1 MAQRRCLHT
10 LTRQAIALL
19 SSNPTTLY
27 HPCKVAASFLNL
39 NSVKALLICKSS
51 HIFTKADSIW
61 CSFWPYHHP
70 RYFSSDSRYE
80 SENDDE
86 DEETAGEDSDGEEVT
101 GSDLKREYTAEEKEE
116 EAAAIGYKVVG
127 PLQKSDLVFKP
138 YEPVFAVVQ
147 IGSHQFKV
155 SNGDCIF
162 TEKLKFCEVNDK
174 LILSKVLLLGSS
186 NQTIV
191 GRPTVPDAAVHA
203 VVEEHA
209 LDAKV
214 IIFKKKRR
222 KNYRRTKGHRQELT
236 KLRITDIQGIEKP
249 EMKVDPKPK
258 MSGVKQ
264 QEKIAV
270 AA

>member
-174 LILSKVLLLGSS
+174 
-186 NQTIV
+186 
-191 GRPTVPDAAVHA
+191 
-203 VVEEHA
+203 A